1 MDAAEKMRI
10 LDANLAYY
18 GISVADAME
27 NAGKGVASEIE
38 KRFCRG
44 KRKKIAVFCG
54 LGNNGGDGLVCAR
67 YLAKKNSVHVF
78 LAGRPE
84 LIKTPEAKL
93 NWQRLKKTNAKVK
106 CISSASEISAGKFDI
121 VVEALVGL
129 GVEGRLKE
137 PLHSIVAK
145 LNALHAG
152 KVAVDVPAPGFKA
165 DLTVSLHN
173 AKVNGAVVVGIG
185 IPKELENF
193 TGPGNVKIL
202 KRPAKNSHKG
212 ENGVVLLV
220 AGSRKWH
227 GAPVFAG
234 LTASRLCDLVL
245 FATARENIPIA
256 KKASPEFIVF
266 PLQSALKEI
275 NKADC
280 VLIGPGLEPSASNK
294 ALIKKLLSHKDK
306 KFVLDATALRLA
318 NPYWLNANCVVTP
331 HRAEFKAL
339 FKAGPNE
346 KNVKAMAKKFN
357 CIVVL
362 KGSVDLISD
371 GRAVY
376 KNFSGNQGMTKG
388 GTGDV
393 LAGLIAGF
401 AATNDLLL
409 SCLAAAFLNGFA
421 GDLLKEERGFMFNAQ
436 DLMEMIPRAKK
447 LLDEL

>member
-1 MDAAEKMRI
+1 MNAAEKMRI
-10 LDANLAYY
+10 LDANLSYY
-18 GISVADAME
+18 GISVAATME
-27 NAGKGVASEIE
+27 NAGKGVAAEIE
-38 KRFCRG
+38 KRFCMG

-67 YLAKKNSVHVF
+67 YLAKKNSVTVF
-78 LAGRPE
+78 LAGVPE
-84 LIKTPEAKL
+84 RIKTPEARL
-93 NWQRLKKTNAKVK
+93 NWERLKKSTAKTK
-106 CISSASEISAGKFDI
+106 CVSSVSEIPAGGFDV

-137 PLHSIVAK
+137 PLHSIVGK

-152 KVAVDVPAPGFKA
+152 RVAVDVPAPGFKA

-173 AKVNGAVVVGIG
+173 AKVKGAVVVDIG
-185 IPKELENF
+185 IPKEMENF

-202 KRPAKNSHKG
+202 KQPAKNSHKG

-227 GAPVFAG
+227 GASVFAG
-234 LTASRLCDLVL
+234 LTASRLCDLIL
-245 FATARENIPIA
+245 FATQKENIPIA

-275 NKADC
+275 KKADC

-294 ALIKKLLSHKDK
+294 RLIKNLLSHKGK

-318 NPYWLNANCVVTP
+318 NPSWLHANCAVTP
-331 HRAEFKAL
+331 HHAEFKAL

-357 CIVVL
+357 CLVVL
-362 KGSVDLISD
+362 KGPVDLISD
-371 GRAVY
+371 GHAVY

-401 AATNDLLL
+401 AATNDLLP

-421 GDLLKEERGFMFNAQ
+421 GDLLKAERGFMFNAQ
-436 DLMEMIPRAKK
+436 DLMERIPLAKK
-447 LLDEL
+447 ALEH